1 MPLGIQILCTILFGG
16 ERWYTILPGMGL
28 IAGAWRLL
36 QKSGLKGWWALIPG
50 AREYQLSRCAG
61 REPEGRMYSLIT
73 FAETILSVAV
83 LLYSDRLLEFEI
95 ETIEALAVR
104 LSLII
109 VALVSVILAKII
121 YSIRVWSGLIEVY
134 GQRQRWLWLCVTSL
148 TQFIPAMLWGFSS
161 KYQPEWQVEDIKAE
175 MARIAT
181 SGSAKVMKEGLTV
194 NLKER
199 TATEFFQKKTLLR
212 DIHMAIPQGHMVL
225 LLGGSGAGKTTYL
238 NAINGYEKADA
249 EVMLNGSNM
258 YTQYKKMQYEVGFV
272 PQSEMMRGKDTVLS
286 TLLDAAKLR
295 LPKGVSAKQ
304 RRARVD
310 EVMDIFGLK
319 PVKSN
324 LVEKLSGGQKKR
336 LSISIEFISN
346 PSLFILD
353 EPDSGLDGVMA
364 RELFVQLR
372 KIADTGKIV
381 IVITHTPDRVIDL
394 FDDVIVLAKDS
405 ARTGRLA
412 YYGSIEDA
420 RKFFGRNTMEQI
432 VKSVNR
438 KEEGGDGLADDFVLK
453 YAGSEGSGAPVGHS
467 PQEKATRTSQPKQA
481 AAPLQGDDAPIEDAE
496 VQHG

>member
-1 MPLGIQILCTILFGG
+1 MSLFLTILCAILFGSTSPIMIVLSAL
-16 ERWYTILPGMGL
+16 YM
-28 IAGAWRLL
+28 AGVWRLL
-36 QKSGLKGWWALIPG
+36 QKSGLQGWWALIPG

-61 REPEGRMYSLIT
+61 REPEGRMYSMITVLDIVLSVVLQLIST
-73 FAETILSVAV
+73 TLFDIEITSAETIAI
-83 LLYSDRLLEFEI
+83 RLMFI
-95 ETIEALAVR
+95 AIALAA
-104 LSLII
+104 LILVKI
-109 VALVSVILAKII
+109 VYA
-121 YSIRVWSGLIEVY
+121 IRVWSGLIDVY
-134 GQRQRWLWLCVTSL
+134 GLRKRWLWLCL
-148 TQFIPAMLWGFSS
+148 TNYTQWIPALLWGFHP
-161 KYQPEWQVEDIKAE
+161 KYQPEWKVEDLRAE
-175 MARIAT
+175 MARLAT
-181 SGSAKVMKEGLTV
+181 SGSAKVMDEGLTV

-199 TATEFFQKKTLLR
+199 AATEFFQKKTLLR
-212 DIHMAIPQGHMVL
+212 DIHMSIPQGHMVL

-249 EVMLNGSNM
+249 EVILNGSNM

-272 PQSEMMRGKDTVLS
+272 PQSEMMRGKDTVIN

-295 LPKGVSAKQ
+295 LPKDVSAKL
-304 RRARVD
+304 RRERVD
-310 EVMDIFGLK
+310 EVMNIFGLQ
-319 PVKSN
+319 PVKNN

-336 LSISIEFISN
+336 LSISMEFISN

-372 KIADTGKIV
+372 KIADTGKII

-412 YYGSIEDA
+412 FYGSIEDA
-420 RKFFGRNTMEQI
+420 RKFFQRDTMEQI

-438 KEEGGDGLADDFVLK
+438 KEEGGDGLADDYVLK
-453 YAGSEGSGAPVGHS
+453 Y
-467 PQEKATRTSQPKQA
+467 
-481 AAPLQGDDAPIEDAE
+481 AE